1 MIVNFGPSSSPII
14 SCPYFAYVD
23 YSPMALLGSILQL
36 KWIKIASV
44 YNQYIWKWGLD
55 FSLNPI
61 TLIYLEAWE
70 VA

>member
-1 MIVNFGPSSSPII
+1 
-14 SCPYFAYVD
+14 
-23 YSPMALLGSILQL
+23 MALLGSVLQL
-36 KWIKIASV
+36 IWIKIASV

-70 VA
+70 VALSLSLYIFWAPETGVRPQ